1 MPIVVRKPRFL
12 NPVHLALSIMP
23 PTVVLDFHDVVLVS
37 RPGEYVVGGPGKKL
51 LFEFPESVFVRR
63 SGIKFEES
71 CPIFAVFAVL
81 SVPTVLE

>member
-1 MPIVVRKPRFL
+1 MPIVFPKPRFL
-12 NPVHLALSIMP
+12 NPVHLGATMP

-63 SGIKFEES
+63 SGIKFEER